1 MRWRSRG
8 VASGNLIHW
17 FVARRMSI
25 CIGGAIGEKTKLA
38 FGLIEE
44 GK

>member
-1 MRWRSRG
+1 
-8 VASGNLIHW
+8 
-17 FVARRMSI
+17 MSI

-44 GK
+44 GKWVMDFG